1 MWAEG
6 KGKPTTDRRI
16 LRSWLESKP
25 RVRCSIEQRT
35 LYQKDKNHKN
45 QILELNLVN
54 EMKTITASSRIEQ
67 MQARINDLEDR
78 NFEIIHTLEDKREK
92 RAESLFF

>member
-1 MWAEG
+1 
-6 KGKPTTDRRI
+6 
-16 LRSWLESKP
+16 
-25 RVRCSIEQRT
+25 
-35 LYQKDKNHKN
+35 
-45 QILELNLVN
+45 
-54 EMKTITASSRIEQ
+54 